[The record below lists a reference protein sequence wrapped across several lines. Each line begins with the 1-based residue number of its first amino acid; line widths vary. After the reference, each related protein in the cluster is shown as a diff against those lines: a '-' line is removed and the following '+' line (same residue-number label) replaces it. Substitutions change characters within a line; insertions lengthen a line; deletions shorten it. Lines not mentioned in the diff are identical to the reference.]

1 MPPRILTVSGLIGSG
16 KTSVCRKIEALTG
29 WRVVSAGT
37 ILRRMA
43 EESGLS
49 VIEFNE
55 KAKTDASIDK
65 QIDDSLKALNASE
78 EPMIVDSRLA
88 WHFIPGGYK
97 IHLVVDKDIAAQRVF
112 GAQRSD
118 EHYETPEAAYT
129 ANATR
134 QALENERFKHYY
146 GVDCELWGN
155 YDFVLD
161 TGTLTPEELA
171 AYALKAHARGA
182 NGPECHVDPKR
193 IRVPGRSAAPE
204 DYPPSLRWD
213 GENVDAES
221 GEMHV
226 LAARE
231 MEAPLLACRLAA
243 MRR

>member
-37 ILRRMA
+37 ILRKMA

-55 KAKTDASIDK
+55 RAKTDASIDK
-65 QIDDSLKALNASE
+65 KIDDSLRALNASE
-78 EPMIVDSRLA
+78 EPLIVDSRLA

-112 GAQRSD
+112 SARRSD
-118 EHYETPEAAYT
+118 EHYATPEQAYA
-129 ANATR
+129 ANAQR
-134 QALENERFKHYY
+134 QTLENERFKHYY

-161 TGTLTPEELA
+161 TGTLQPEELA
-171 AYALKAHARGA
+171 EYALKAHAREA
-182 NGPECHVDPKR
+182 RGPECHVDPRR
-193 IRVPGRSAAPE
+193 IRVPEKSSVPE
-204 DYPPSLRWD
+204 AYPPELRWD
-213 GENVDAES
+213 GENIDAVS
-221 GEMHV
+221 GELHV

-231 MEAPLLACRLAA
+231 MNAPLLACRLAA
-243 MRR
+243 IA